1 MTGLS
6 HQEHYP
12 SPRSLRL
19 RALAFD
25 PVLSREIET
34 SEINDVV
41 IKIPWNDDLQIG
53 PVDEYLEVVDYD
65 PASRVFYAPVN
76 LMDPA
81 LLAQDGLPPEEGN
94 PQFHQQMVYAI
105 ARTTIGHFESALG
118 RPILW
123 SVRLT
128 KEEGTYHKEYV
139 GRLRIYPHAF
149 RAANAYYDPEKKA
162 LLFGYFPA
170 SKTVG
175 GNTMPGETVFACISH
190 DIVAHET
197 THAII
202 DGLHPRFIEPSNI
215 DVLALH
221 EALADIIAL
230 FQHFTYPEVL
240 KHQISRTRGQLEQ
253 QNLLGELAYQF
264 GQAIGQYGALR
275 SAIGEM
281 DPSTGEWRSH
291 TPDPEKILT
300 TTESH
305 ARGALFVAALFDA
318 FLLIYKSRIRDLLRI
333 ASGGTGI
340 LPAGEIHPDLANR
353 LANEA
358 AKTAGHLL
366 RMSIRAL
373 DYCPPVDPTCGD
385 FLRALITADR
395 DLVADDRH
403 HYRTA
408 IIEAFRR
415 WGIYPLD
422 VRNLSAESLVWHVPD
437 DEEQAKFTQLFG
449 GPTGIR
455 QLVPDWDMRA
465 DRQEIHEQLRKS
477 RAELH
482 ERVMSPAGRTAAAAA
497 HIVLDDPLPSI
508 YCTDDGVPAVE
519 IHSVRPTRRLG
530 PDGQAL
536 TELVIEMTQRRRGY
550 LNADDQKKVDEGLID
565 PPEPDFIMRGGCTL
579 LVDPST
585 GQVRY
590 CVYKNIT
597 SENRLNRMRVLLR
610 EGVTPSL
617 YVTYFG
623 NPYLEHY
630 RNIIR
635 GSSPDTSGVELFRIL
650 HQPCECQEE
659 D

>member
-1 MTGLS
+1 MKRQS
-6 HQEHYP
+6 
-12 SPRSLRL
+12 
-19 RALAFD
+19 
-25 PVLSREIET
+25 
-34 SEINDVV
+34 
-41 IKIPWNDDLQIG
+41 
-53 PVDEYLEVVDYD
+53 
-65 PASRVFYAPVN
+65 
-76 LMDPA
+76 
-81 LLAQDGLPPEEGN
+81 
-94 PQFHQQMVYAI
+94 
-105 ARTTIGHFESALG
+105 
-118 RPILW
+118 
-123 SVRLT
+123 
-128 KEEGTYHKEYV
+128 
-139 GRLRIYPHAF
+139 
-149 RAANAYYDPEKKA
+149 
-162 LLFGYFPA
+162 
-170 SKTVG
+170 
-175 GNTMPGETVFACISH
+175 
-190 DIVAHET
+190 
-197 THAII
+197 
-202 DGLHPRFIEPSNI
+202 
-215 DVLALH
+215 
-221 EALADIIAL
+221 
-230 FQHFTYPEVL
+230 
-240 KHQISRTRGQLEQ
+240 
-253 QNLLGELAYQF
+253 
-264 GQAIGQYGALR
+264 
-275 SAIGEM
+275 
-281 DPSTGEWRSH
+281 
-291 TPDPEKILT
+291 
-300 TTESH
+300 
-305 ARGALFVAALFDA
+305 LFVAALFDA

-465 DRQEIHEQLRKS
+465 DRQEIHEQLMKS

-482 ERVMSPAGRTAAAAA
+482 ERLMSPAGRTAAAAA

-550 LNADDQKKVDEGLID
+550 LNAEDQKKVDEGLID

-597 SENRLNRMRVLLR
+597 SENRLNRMRILLR

-635 GSSPDTSGVELFRIL
+635 GSSPDTSAVELFRIL